1 MEAPKGDERAAEQAA
16 TLFAAPEVESQRINT
31 EGGNK
36 RKKRKIVIGVS
47 FSFNFL
53 SFLKETPPLSF
64 LSENFHLYLLTRY
77 SEIPFYD
84 IIACIF
90 LHMILQDF

>member
-47 FSFNFL
+47 FSFF
-53 SFLKETPPLSF
+53 SFSFFLKKTTYVL
-64 LSENFHLYLLTRY
+64 LSEKFHL
-77 SEIPFYD
+77 S
-84 IIACIF
+84 
-90 LHMILQDF
+90 Q

>member
-1 MEAPKGDERAAEQAA
+1 MEAPKGDEREAEQAA

-47 FSFNFL
+47 FSFFFSL
-53 SFLKETPPLSF
+53 FFKKKL
-64 LSENFHLYLLTRY
+64 HLC
-77 SEIPFYD
+77 PFV
-84 IIACIF
+84 
-90 LHMILQDF
+90 